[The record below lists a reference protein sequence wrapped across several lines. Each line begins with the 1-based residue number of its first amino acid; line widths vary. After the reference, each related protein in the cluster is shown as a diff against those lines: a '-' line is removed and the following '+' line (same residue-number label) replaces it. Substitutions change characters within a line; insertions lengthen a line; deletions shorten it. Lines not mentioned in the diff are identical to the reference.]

1 MNNLMFQNMPFNR
14 WQNMPGLNFSLI
26 LLSEWFWTCVTP
38 IQERELLECLSV
50 NRVSVVVP
58 GLENSQITCLSELRS
73 L

>member
-38 IQERELLECLSV
+38 IQERELLERLSV
-50 NRVSVVVP
+50 NCVSVVVP
-58 GLENSQITCLSELRS
+58 GLENSQITRLSELRS